1 MRNLEWN
8 LDDALQ
14 ARFEDGI
21 ERGMKQGRNEERED
35 LAFKLS
41 RMGLRFDDIQR
52 ATDLPLQRIQE
63 LAADK
68 FNN

>member
-21 ERGMKQGRNEERED
+21 ERGMKQGRNEEREA

-41 RMGLRFDDIQR
+41 RMGLQFDDILTGDFKHAER
-52 ATDLPLQRIQE
+52 
-63 LAADK
+63 
-68 FNN
+68 

>member
-41 RMGLRFDDIQR
+41 RMGLQFDDILTGDFKHAGR
-52 ATDLPLQRIQE
+52 
-63 LAADK
+63 
-68 FNN
+68 